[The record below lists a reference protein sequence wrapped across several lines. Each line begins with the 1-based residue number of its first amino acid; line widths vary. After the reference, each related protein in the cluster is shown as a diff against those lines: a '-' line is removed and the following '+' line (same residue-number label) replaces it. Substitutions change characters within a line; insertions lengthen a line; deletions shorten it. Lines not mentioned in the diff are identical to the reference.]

1 MRKII
6 VFAFCFCVFFCQQS
20 MAQDVSRWSGS
31 ARLEMTGGLNY
42 HFGADVLID
51 GSGAMTVKL
60 TREFD
65 SMLLP
70 LFLVR
75 VQLPAILTLGV
86 SPYSGYWDGQ
96 RFKIRYCIVL
106 QAEKF
111 QIVITPGDFA
121 IQAIL
126 ANNPISRAVTIRLNN
141 GFPDSCTAGN
151 AFFGAQTPCEA
162 DASIVIQ

>member
-1 MRKII
+1 MIGCVLLL
-6 VFAFCFCVFFCQQS
+6 VFSSVVC
-20 MAQDVSRWSGS
+20 AQDINHWYGS
-31 ARLEMTGGLNY
+31 ARMEVQGGLLYN
-42 HFGADVLID
+42 FGAEWSTDNS
-51 GSGAMTVKL
+51 GSILVKL
-60 TREFD
+60 TSEFD
-65 SMLLP
+65 SASLP